1 MIKDIL
7 LHVDASDAGMR
18 RLDFALE
25 LAPLTGARLVGVHVE
40 HSAELAPVYKPSQIA
55 RAQALVEEEAAEAAA
70 EASQLFHSRTSAS
83 QVSTT
88 WRGLTGSM
96 VDTLAEEARTCDLVM
111 LGQYEWEGPPINHPL
126 SLAEALVGRCGRPL
140 LVVPVQRSP
149 LPKSVL
155 VAWDGSREAVRA
167 LHDALPLI
175 RSTGAAVEIAWFR
188 ERHGEEDLDRVRDH
202 LARHDIIVSDLI
214 ALDARGDAP
223 AALLTRL
230 NEGHFDM
237 LVMGAFGH
245 PTWFEFL
252 FGGTTAAVMLKS
264 NVPIL
269 VSH

>member
-7 LHVDASDAGMR
+7 LHVDPSDAGMR

-25 LAPLTGARLVGVHVE
+25 LASLTAARLVGVHVR

-55 RAQALVEEEAAEAAA
+55 RAQALVEDEAKQAAA
-70 EASQLFHSRTSAS
+70 DARQLFHSRTSTS
-83 QVSTT
+83 QVQLE
-88 WRGLTGSM
+88 WRDLAGNM
-96 VDTLAEEARTCDLVM
+96 VDTLAEEARTFDLVI

-140 LVVPVQRSP
+140 LVVPVQPSK

-175 RSTGAAVEIAWFR
+175 RSTGATVEIAWFR
-188 ERHGEEDLDRVRDH
+188 ERHEEEDLDRVRDH
-202 LARHDIIVSDLI
+202 LVRHGITVSDLM
-214 ALDARGDAP
+214 ALNAHGDAP
-223 AALLTRL
+223 TRL
-230 NEGHFDM
+230 LARLNRGHFDM

-252 FGGTTAAVMLKS
+252 FGGTTAAVMLKA

>member
-25 LAPLTGARLVGVHVE
+25 LAALTASRLVGVHVR
-40 HSAELAPVYKPSQIA
+40 HAAELAPVYKPSQIA
-55 RAQALVEEEAAEAAA
+55 RAHALVEDEAEQAAEEAR
-70 EASQLFHSRTSAS
+70 QLFHSRTSTS
-83 QVSTT
+83 QVMVA
-88 WRGLTGSM
+88 WQALVGNM
-96 VDTLAEEARTCDLVM
+96 VDRLAEEARTCDLVI
-111 LGQYEWEGPPINHPL
+111 LGQYEWEGPAINHPL

-140 LVVPVQRSP
+140 LVVPEQGSQ

-175 RSTGAAVEIAWFR
+175 RSTGASVEIAWFR
-188 ERHGEEDLDRVRDH
+188 ERHGEEDLGRVRDH
-202 LARHDIIVSDLI
+202 LGRHGIPVSDLV
-214 ALDARGDAP
+214 ALDAQGDAP
-223 AALLTRL
+223 AGLLARL
-230 NEGHFDM
+230 NQGHFDM